1 MASLEEILE
10 KMETRVVEFRGNPGT
25 GKTTTLIEAYYHA
38 KSKNMNTAFI
48 NLREYNKVNKSIP
61 DDIYLFVDNT
71 QLCRS
76 KSEYARVFFYRK
88 THLCLAYSGKGVD
101 NDLNSAVRD
110 PVVKASLFIMFTPF
124 SQKEWLVYKEK
135 SNIKSWDA
143 ECESFIP
150 GLLSLSDN
158 HPSVYDT
165 LVLEQVTLQYDKI
178 QNKRLTNDP
187 QFVFNVYSC
196 IFGTILDKTIWILLK
211 LHGWAY
217 YSEECKKYKLFYG
230 NTIMAH
236 FYSKVVKRFYEILSS
251 FNKGAATEIWFSSSC
266 RANTI
271 EVKCDGLGNSIG
283 GDKMQSTSFC
293 LTCTKF
299 VTQNKLNNKVEITPG
314 ATTLIQLAER
324 HFAVDFLILDDT
336 RKSLYFIQVSSQRY
350 QERSTKLE
358 AVKNKTKQFD
368 SPLSPLQHYSNMFGV
383 AQKYCVYVFSSPK
396 QSCLGSDKDSVYVHQ
411 LM

>member
-10 KMETRVVEFRGNPGT
+10 KMETRVIEFRGDPGT

-38 KSKNMNTAFI
+38 KSKNMNAAFI
-48 NLREYNKVNKSIP
+48 NLQQEYSKVNKSIP
-61 DDIYLFVDNT
+61 DDIYLFVDNA
-71 QLCRS
+71 QLFRS
-76 KSEYARVFFYRK
+76 KIEYAQVFMYRK
-88 THLCLAYSGKGVD
+88 THLCLTYSGKGVD
-101 NDLNSAVRD
+101 FRNPD
-110 PVVKASLFIMFTPF
+110 VKASDFVMFTPF

-150 GLLSLSDN
+150 GLLSLSN
-158 HPSVYDT
+158 NRPSVYDT
-165 LVLEQVTLQYDKI
+165 LVLEQVYLEYF
-178 QNKRLTNDP
+178 NKRLTNDP
-187 QFVFNVYSC
+187 KFVFNVYSC
-196 IFGTILDKTIWILLK
+196 IFGTILDETDWISLK

-230 NTIMAH
+230 NTIMAQ
-236 FYSKVVKRFYEILSS
+236 FYSKIVKQFYEILSS

-271 EVKCDGLGNSIG
+271 EVKCDGVGNSIG

-299 VTQNKLNNKVEITPG
+299 VTQNELNDKVEITPG

-324 HFAVDFLILDDT
+324 HFAVDFLILDDAG
-336 RKSLYFIQVSSQRY
+336 KSLYFIQVSSQRY
-350 QERSTKLE
+350 QDRSTKLE

-396 QSCLGSDKDSVYVHQ
+396 QSYLGIDKDSVYVHQ